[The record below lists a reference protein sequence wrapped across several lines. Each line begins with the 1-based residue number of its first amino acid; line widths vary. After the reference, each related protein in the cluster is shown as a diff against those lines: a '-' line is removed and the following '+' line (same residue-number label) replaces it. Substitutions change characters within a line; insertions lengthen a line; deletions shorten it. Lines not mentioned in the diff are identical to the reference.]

1 MSDYYFEF
9 IARKVGAI
17 GERGYYARKIKGA
30 PDEVTAINALYE
42 EFEHISI
49 RHTSRDEKK

>member
-17 GERGYYARKIKGA
+17 GDRGYYARKIKGA
-30 PDEVTAINALYE
+30 PEEVTAINALYE

-49 RHTSRDEKK
+49 QHTSRDEKK